1 MDAGCI
7 DTGMQQQYY
16 LLREAARLLKTRP
29 HIITY
34 QLSNGAVP
42 EPDRIGGRRCFS
54 VKDLHRLA
62 EKLGVELDLDLG
74 EPDAN

>member
-7 DTGMQQQYY
+7 DTGMQQYY
-16 LLREAARLLKTRP
+16 LLRDAARLLGSKP

-34 QLSNGAVP
+34 LLSNGSVP
-42 EPDRIGGRRCFS
+42 EPDKIGGRRCFS

-62 EKLGVELDLDLG
+62 ERLGVELDLEVGGAD
-74 EPDAN
+74 DK